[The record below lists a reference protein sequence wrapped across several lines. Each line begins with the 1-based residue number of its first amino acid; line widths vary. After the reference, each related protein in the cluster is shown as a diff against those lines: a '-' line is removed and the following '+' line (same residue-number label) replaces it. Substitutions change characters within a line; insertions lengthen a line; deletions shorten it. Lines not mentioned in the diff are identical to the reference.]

1 MKLEHISP
9 AALTLWADN
18 TREHSEENILEIAR
32 VLTKHGFLDPVG
44 IAADN
49 RVVFGNGRVAAALKL
64 GLDTIPCLRLPATL
78 SETQLRE
85 IQIAHNRLA
94 EKSSWDKNLLYK
106 ELSELAQYGVDLS
119 DIGFSASDIDQLS
132 EEIAQFSE
140 GLDTELE
147 DLGGNSLLFGE
158 ETNDLGPDSTDFD
171 DEDDEDLE
179 MGGEDM
185 GEDGLNQVFKIELP
199 PEEYSYLSK
208 TLDELAKKFGQN
220 KQQTFM
226 LLVDSA
232 ASQYL

>member
-185 GEDGLNQVFKIELP
+185 EDPARYVAFKVVLP
-199 PEEYSYLSK
+199 PEDYEVLNRVLNVISK
-208 TLDELAKKFGQN
+208 KHDTDLNQS
-220 KQQTFM
+220 FM
-226 LLVDSA
+226 ILVGCA
-232 ASQYL
+232 TVKYQ